1 MPDAS
6 DRPVVAAGRRSYR
19 WPLAGALVAIAAATA
34 FLVVPALAAVPAR
47 VIEGCGKWIATAGA
61 SELLSAFG
69 FVVFFKLVFAAPIS
83 WRRSAPAALRALGAS
98 TILPGGGLIGPTIGA
113 WSTSTEKPS
122 LSELTR
128 STITFVTLTNA
139 PGAIMLAA
147 LGMLLWLGLPS
158 GPHQTA
164 LTLLPA
170 LLAVAL
176 LAGTWLAGHSSQ
188 RQPSLP
194 RRAMFSRT
202 LAKPARALSDG
213 LTEAR
218 ALITAGNWKLVGALA
233 YYAFDNAA
241 LWAAFHVYQP
251 STDRPRCAIFA
262 LTASAIGSHKTG
274 ANMMKG
280 QRPYSPAWLSFS
292 SP

>member
-1 MPDAS
+1 
-6 DRPVVAAGRRSYR
+6 
-19 WPLAGALVAIAAATA
+19 
-34 FLVVPALAAVPAR
+34 
-47 VIEGCGKWIATAGA
+47 
-61 SELLSAFG
+61 
-69 FVVFFKLVFAAPIS
+69 
-83 WRRSAPAALRALGAS
+83 
-98 TILPGGGLIGPTIGA
+98 
-113 WSTSTEKPS
+113 
-122 LSELTR
+122 
-128 STITFVTLTNA
+128 
-139 PGAIMLAA
+139 MLAA

-202 LAKPARALSDG
+202 LAKPASALSDG

-241 LWAAFHVYQP
+241 LWAAFHAYGH
-251 STDRPRCAIFA
+251 TPRS
-262 LTASAIGSHKTG
+262 ASS
-274 ANMMKG
+274 
-280 QRPYSPAWLSFS
+280 
-292 SP
+292 

>member
-1 MPDAS
+1 M
-6 DRPVVAAGRRSYR
+6 
-19 WPLAGALVAIAAATA
+19 
-34 FLVVPALAAVPAR
+34 
-47 VIEGCGKWIATAGA
+47 
-61 SELLSAFG
+61 
-69 FVVFFKLVFAAPIS
+69 FAAPIS

-113 WSTSTEKPS
+113 WSTSTKKPS

-202 LAKPARALSDG
+202 LAKPAS
-213 LTEAR
+213 
-218 ALITAGNWKLVGALA
+218 
-233 YYAFDNAA
+233 AA
-241 LWAAFHVYQP
+241 E
-251 STDRPRCAIFA
+251 
-262 LTASAIGSHKTG
+262 
-274 ANMMKG
+274 
-280 QRPYSPAWLSFS
+280 
-292 SP
+292 